1 MSSDRLRTAF
11 DVTHM
16 VSRLIV
22 NEPTGIDRIDLAFAR
37 HFIRPDVSGASAD
50 FSGGVHYGNRHER
63 LHSPAQT
70 AKILELA
77 EQFWQEK
84 PNAAD
89 DAPFNRLRAWLAS
102 TPGAPFEKLDVTKP
116 ERSWLYGKYRSLR
129 MTQLRLAQNRSV
141 QIPQGAIYLNIAQ
154 HQLENPWRLT
164 WLDRRPDLRKVFFIF
179 DLLSIDYPEYFRPDN
194 YDLFR
199 RRLATALHHADAFLV
214 SAQSVKTRLE
224 EEMRALGQR
233 PRPIHVGYFPSPLT
247 LDDNQPATALPE
259 RSATDH
265 PYFIIVGTI
274 EPRKNHLLL
283 LQLWREM
290 VHENPNAP
298 RLLIVGGRGWE
309 CEQVIDLLDR
319 SPVLRSHVAEVSA
332 VPSAQLNR
340 LVHGAQ
346 ALLMP
351 TFDEGYGLPVV
362 EALSM
367 GTPAIASD
375 IPVFREIM
383 QDCAILR
390 SPLDGPGWKS
400 AILQIADRQSD
411 FHRDARARAARFVA
425 PTWPKYFADVEAF
438 LSTL

>member
-1 MSSDRLRTAF
+1 MPRERLRTAF

-37 HFIRPDVSGASAD
+37 HFIRRDGD
-50 FSGGVHYGNRHER
+50 FAGGIHYGNRHER

-77 EQFWQEK
+77 EHFWQET
-84 PNAAD
+84 PNKAD
-89 DAPFNRLRAWLAS
+89 DAPFTQLLDWLAS
-102 TPGAPFEKLDVTKP
+102 TPGTRFEKLNVGKP
-116 ERSWLYGKYRSLR
+116 ERSWLYGKYRSFR
-129 MTQLRLAQNRSV
+129 MTQLRLARNRSV

-224 EEMRALGQR
+224 DEMRALGER
-233 PRPIHVGYFPSPLT
+233 PRPIHVGYFPSPLALGDKPT
-247 LDDNQPATALPE
+247 PMGHPARE
-259 RSATDH
+259 ATGH

-290 VHENPNAP
+290 IRENPNAP
-298 RLLIVGGRGWE
+298 RLLVVGGRGWE
-309 CEQVIDLLDR
+309 CEQVVDLLDR
-319 SPVLRSHVAEVSA
+319 SPVLRSHVAEVSG
-332 VPSAQLNR
+332 VPSAKLNR
-340 LVHGAQ
+340 LVHGAR

-400 AILQIADRQSD
+400 AILQMADQNSD
-411 FHRDARARAARFVA
+411 FYKDARQRAARFVA

-438 LSTL
+438 LASL

>member
-1 MSSDRLRTAF
+1 MPSGPLRTAF
-11 DVTHM
+11 DITHM

-37 HFIRPDVSGASAD
+37 HFARPGVAHRKSE
-50 FSGGVHYGNRHER
+50 FTGGIHYGNREER

-77 EQFWQEK
+77 ERFWQEK
-84 PNAAD
+84 PDGAD
-89 DAPFNRLRAWLAS
+89 QEPFNRLRGWLAS
-102 TPGAPFEKLDVTKP
+102 PPAGPFGKLDIAKP
-116 ERSWLYGKYRSLR
+116 ERSWSYGKYRSLR
-129 MTQLRLAQNRSV
+129 MTHLRLARNKAVR
-141 QIPQGAIYLNIAQ
+141 IPQDAVYLNIAQ

-164 WLDRRPDLRKVFFIF
+164 WLDRRPDLRKVFFVF

-194 YDLFR
+194 LELFR

-224 EEMRALGQR
+224 QEIAALGER
-233 PRPIHVGYFPSPLT
+233 PRPIHVGYFPSPLALEDT
-247 LDDNQPATALPE
+247 PTIVQPARNA
-259 RSATDH
+259 AGH
-265 PYFIIVGTI
+265 PYFIVVGTI

-283 LQLWREM
+283 LQLWRDM
-290 VHENPNAP
+290 IRDDPNAP
-298 RLLIVGGRGWE
+298 RLLVVGGRGWE

-319 SPVLRSHVAEVSA
+319 SPILRNHVAEISG
-332 VPSAQLNR
+332 VPSAELNR
-340 LVHGAQ
+340 LVHGAE

-375 IPVFREIM
+375 IPVFQEIM
-383 QDCAILR
+383 QNCAILR
-390 SPLDGPGWKS
+390 APLDGPGWKS
-400 AILQIADRQSD
+400 AILQIADRKSD
-411 FHRDARARAARFVA
+411 FHKDARQRAGRFVA
-425 PTWPKYFADVEAF
+425 PTWPQYFADVEAF
-438 LSTL
+438 LASL